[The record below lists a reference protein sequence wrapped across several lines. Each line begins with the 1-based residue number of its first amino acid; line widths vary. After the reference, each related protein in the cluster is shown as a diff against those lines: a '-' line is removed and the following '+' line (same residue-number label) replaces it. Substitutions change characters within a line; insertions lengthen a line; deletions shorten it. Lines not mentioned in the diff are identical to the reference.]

1 MARVEEVP
9 CKQCGQIFHNRGAK
23 EQHVARGCDY
33 RHDRSATLRSHLQRV
48 HEEETPPVPA
58 TRVPTNECPSA
69 GLKQR
74 RVRTRKRGVK
84 LDKQQG
90 VVGARMFMTDIGCL
104 VTPASSGLVCT
115 HCGHVLSGNVPQHL
129 FKKHHVRCS
138 QEDIDA
144 ATALLRSEQPE
155 EPTEDVATETGPRA
169 PVEGIPILDGVSCP
183 VCQACFTTKNSLHFH
198 LHNKHVGDPDINQPP
213 RRVKLQKPLRGAGAR
228 CVEVIVEESHDASA
242 ADVSEN
248 EEELEEQQRF
258 KQFISSTQVMASEA
272 EEKRCP
278 HGVHQMHPFYDSVG
292 MTLILNELTPE
303 QILKLGHDTPPAQLV
318 SGMQE
323 LLWEAHEQLSQHG
336 LAAASVA
343 SLFEAEEFQVQPQSL
358 PQISPGTMSRYLNIG
373 ARLVHFL
380 LLLDAM
386 PALEPSSFLSQV
398 LASRGEAITT
408 AALAVQEALD
418 AGLSGE
424 DLVEPLA
431 TLWLA
436 LVNAELHLFDN
447 DKVHFVN
454 VFLLCTAVSKGSGV
468 LQDIRRWSTTLAGLI
483 YIFKLFLLRFG
494 KTQRWATA
502 GKLRPFLQSGRLVHF
517 LSQRMA
523 AARSASTAE
532 GQVGVDIDVQT
543 DGNMTDEAL
552 HTIVCQGVELNVK
565 EIGAALAQM
574 RNDMKEVLDTHLLL
588 GSGLREQ
595 HIGEYARLRSK
606 EDRTNRVKNWWVGH
620 GSPAERALLDHIGQT
635 PSLRQEF
642 IQTDY
647 GPDGVNEEPTF
658 REDRVREWLLF
669 VGRFNQ
675 LALTYTHM
683 AGDEQHTFRYMDEEV
698 SKLIFMYLLLCKPLE
713 QMLTS
718 WLEKRGALQ
727 TPRDGGRGTYDND
740 QEEEDLLEDEQ
751 DEDHMSHDDV
761 MTLRREVQDAQ
772 RHYNNSHLLFNIAPL
787 ETMLSPASIYAA
799 FRRQMTAYLHQP
811 TLGVAKWRHAATFW
825 MTTFVTNQL
834 FADPAGTLGS
844 LMRTQTQPSGNMAK
858 DFFATA
864 TSNQLQAKMSSRLM
878 HQLASQSWHAFLGL
892 DRKRSV
898 AELTAAK
905 EALEARHPISWS
917 GSSKLA
923 ADGRIIMD
931 TQAEHDVAYMTQ
943 LAQQTRISWGHG
955 FKSQEQLDL
964 AAAIDQH
971 RAEDGWLIVVA
982 PLDMDKTLYTMPKL
996 GCHPHAG
1003 TVLWIV
1009 PFATLADNLLRRLQA
1024 AGHSAKRWLGPSTP
1038 VAAGLDVLIITTDKF
1053 VCAGSDALH
1062 ARACFQGIRTVVMDE
1077 AHTLISDASQRN
1089 MMAQVGAC
1097 VASGGWTN
1105 IKRVALTDTLCM
1117 CDQERLFRQ
1126 LGQQAGGK
1134 LYRLE
1139 TMHHNVEL
1147 RVHHGDQ
1154 RAFLSHVQG
1163 LVDRQRMT
1171 WQENEER
1178 VHMMV
1183 FCDTVS
1189 EVKLLCDQLHA
1200 RGYAALPYYA
1210 DLEEMA
1216 QKEHLARWQQSE
1228 CDVIVATSCLS
1239 IDVDLFT
1246 VRHVLWYGSG
1256 HDVYTL
1262 VQAPCDV
1269 CTNMAQEVQPS
1280 SVSQSERVAQ
1290 SGETALE
1297 PVMADALPRPSAERL
1312 NAATAEPMAVPDLPT
1327 MSDPELQ
1334 AQRQEEAR
1342 AQPVQYSD
1350 NRQPLAS
1357 GVTTASEAGSAM
1369 GDALPR
1375 PRAAR
1380 LDEEAAEPIMSLPA
1394 TPTASDFELEFDSLT
1409 DLQEDDAPCSSVPG
1423 LRAKTTS
1430 ESEGVPRPATEAAA
1444 SNEAKQ
1450 TSTALLPRLGAPLPS
1465 LPVPSALPMRLPVP
1479 SASDALSPRP
1489 RANAPSAALRLTRAQ
1504 ALAERTAAQD
1514 SPMESS
1520 SDCDDPIY
1528 ADPAAEAEATQ
1539 HPCSLLGNQGSG
1551 LSGAHSTRSS
1561 AKRVA
1566 SATLPPAAL
1575 SSRSSEAASM
1585 PRLRSDKRAK
1595 TTRSRLIHKA
1605 AADKFLDALRLM
1617 HAYCMPC
1624 TIRQS
1629 QAVWK
1634 PQHTCPESDDTC
1646 TRCHLAGHSADEC
1659 NIDFE
1664 SATREC
1670 CIRCGM
1676 PSRIGGHTLKH
1687 LPGCALD
1694 KGLGRVLSSI
1704 VLLADCH
1711 PRLRQLAKRMGY
1723 NLQPGTL
1730 QTRHF
1735 RERFIAWL
1743 YMEDKHLPAGH
1754 WHLVEFVIESVEILI
1769 GAAARAVI

>member
-1 MARVEEVP
+1 MHQKNSTVTLNGVKCGVERQADGKYH
-9 CKQCGQIFHNRGAK
+9 C
-23 EQHVARGCDY
+23 
-33 RHDRSATLRSHLQRV
+33 
-48 HEEETPPVPA
+48 PVPNCTSSHDQA
-58 TRVPTNECPSA
+58 AYLRNHIRRTHAEANSRPS
-69 GLKQR
+69 R
-74 RVRTRKRGVK
+74 RKLGCSRTKKRAVKFDQQHGVA
-84 LDKQQG
+84 
-90 VVGARMFMTDIGCL
+90 GARMFMTDIGCL
-104 VTPASSGLVCT
+104 VSPASASLVCT
-115 HCGHVLSGNVPQHL
+115 PCERVLGGSVPNHL
-129 FKKHHVRCS
+129 LKKHHIRCS

-144 ATALLRSEQPE
+144 ATALMRSLQPE
-155 EPTEDVATETGPRA
+155 ESAIDIGTMSGPRA
-169 PVEGIPILDGVSCP
+169 PVEGIPILDGVGCP
-183 VCQACFTTKNSLHFH
+183 MCQSCFTTKKSLHFH
-198 LHNKHVGDPDINQPP
+198 LQKNRVDEPGIKQPP
-213 RRVKLQKPLRGAGAR
+213 RRVKLQKPLRGVGAR

-258 KQFISSTQVMASEA
+258 KQFISSTRAMASEA

-303 QILKLGHDTPPAQLV
+303 QILKLGHDTPPAPLV
-318 SGMQE
+318 AGMQE
-323 LLWEAHEQLSQHG
+323 LFWEAHEQLSQHG

-343 SLFEAEEFQVQPQSL
+343 SLFGDEEFQVQPQSL
-358 PQISPGTMSRYLNIG
+358 PQVSPDTMSRYLNIG
-373 ARLVHFL
+373 ARLVQFL

-386 PALEPSSFLSQV
+386 PAPEPSSFLSQV

-408 AALAVQEALD
+408 AALAVQGALD
-418 AGLSGE
+418 AGLSGK
-424 DLVEPLA
+424 DLVEPL
-431 TLWLA
+431 TSLWLA
-436 LVNAELHLFDN
+436 LVNAELRLFDN

-454 VFLLCTAVSKGSGV
+454 VFLLCTAVSTGSGV
-468 LQDIRRWSTTLAGLI
+468 LQNIRRWTTTLAGLI

-494 KTQRWATA
+494 KAQRWATA
-502 GKLRPFLQSGRLVHF
+502 GKLRAFLQPGRLVHF
-517 LSQRMA
+517 LSQRMT
-523 AARSASTAE
+523 AARSASTVE
-532 GQVGVDIDVQT
+532 GQVGVDIEVQT
-543 DGNMTDEAL
+543 DGDMTDEAL

-565 EIGAALAQM
+565 EIGTALAQM

-595 HIGEYARLRSK
+595 YIGEYARLRSK

-635 PSLRQEF
+635 PRLRQEF
-642 IQTDY
+642 ICPEPKPEGAD
-647 GPDGVNEEPTF
+647 EELTF

-727 TPRDGGRGTYDND
+727 TPRDGGRGTFDDD
-740 QEEEDLLEDEQ
+740 QEEEDLLEDER

-761 MTLRREVQDAQ
+761 MTLRRE
-772 RHYNNSHLLFNIAPL
+772 
-787 ETMLSPASIYAA
+787 
-799 FRRQMTAYLHQP
+799 P
-811 TLGVAKWRHAATFW
+811 TLGVANWRHAATFW
-825 MTTFVTNQL
+825 MTTFVTNRL
-834 FADPAGTLGS
+834 FADPASTLGS
-844 LMRTQTQPSGNMAK
+844 LMRTQAQPLGNMAK

-905 EALEARHPISWS
+905 EALEVRHPISWS
-917 GSSKLA
+917 VSSKLE
-923 ADGRIIMD
+923 ADGRVIMD
-931 TQAEHDVAYMTQ
+931 PRAEHDVAYMTQ
-943 LAQQTRISWGHG
+943 LAQQARILWGHG

-982 PLDMDKTLYTMPKL
+982 PLDMDKTLCTMPKL
-996 GCHPHAG
+996 GCRPHAG

-1024 AGHSAKRWLGPSTP
+1024 AGHSAQRWLGPSTP

-1053 VCAGSDALH
+1053 VRAGSDALH
-1062 ARACFQGIRTVVMDE
+1062 ARACFQGIRTVILDE
-1077 AHTLISDASQRN
+1077 AHTLISDASHRN
-1089 MMAQVGAC
+1089 MMAQIGAC

-1126 LGQQAGGK
+1126 LGQEAGGK

-1139 TMHHNVEL
+1139 TMRHNVEL

-1154 RAFLSHVQG
+1154 RAFLLHVQG

-1171 WQENEER
+1171 RQANEER

-1183 FCDTVS
+1183 FCDTVA

-1200 RGYAALPYYA
+1200 RGYAALPCYA

-1216 QKEHLARWQQSE
+1216 QKDHLARWQQSE

-1239 IDVDLFT
+1239 MDVDLLT

-1262 VQAPCDV
+1262 VK
-1269 CTNMAQEVQPS
+1269 EVQPS
-1280 SVSQSERVAQ
+1280 SVSQSEHVNPL
-1290 SGETALE
+1290 GETA
-1297 PVMADALPRPSAERL
+1297 VMANALPRSSAERL
-1312 NAATAEPMAVPDLPT
+1312 DAATAEPMAVPDSPT
-1327 MSDPELQ
+1327 VSDSELQ

-1342 AQPVQYSD
+1342 AQPVQSSD
-1350 NRQPLAS
+1350 TRQAPAS
-1357 GVTTASEAGSAM
+1357 GVTLASEAGSAM

-1409 DLQEDDAPCSSVPG
+1409 ELQEDDAPCSSVP
-1423 LRAKTTS
+1423 
-1430 ESEGVPRPATEAAA
+1430 
-1444 SNEAKQ
+1444 
-1450 TSTALLPRLGAPLPS
+1450 
-1465 LPVPSALPMRLPVP
+1465 
-1479 SASDALSPRP
+1479 
-1489 RANAPSAALRLTRAQ
+1489 
-1504 ALAERTAAQD
+1504 
-1514 SPMESS
+1514 
-1520 SDCDDPIY
+1520 
-1528 ADPAAEAEATQ
+1528 
-1539 HPCSLLGNQGSG
+1539 GSG

-1561 AKRVA
+1561 AKRVT

-1575 SSRSSEAASM
+1575 PSRRSEAASM
-1585 PRLRSDKRAK
+1585 PHLRSDKRAK

-1634 PQHTCPESDDTC
+1634 AQHICPESDDTC

-1670 CIRCGM
+1670 CARCGM
-1676 PSRIGGHTLKH
+1676 PSRIGGHPLKH

-1711 PRLRQLAKRMGY
+1711 PRLRHLAKRMGY
-1723 NLQPGTL
+1723 DLQPGTL

-1743 YMEDKHLPAGH
+1743 YSEDKHLPAGH

>member
-1 MARVEEVP
+1 M
-9 CKQCGQIFHNRGAK
+9 
-23 EQHVARGCDY
+23 
-33 RHDRSATLRSHLQRV
+33 
-48 HEEETPPVPA
+48 
-58 TRVPTNECPSA
+58 
-69 GLKQR
+69 
-74 RVRTRKRGVK
+74 
-84 LDKQQG
+84 
-90 VVGARMFMTDIGCL
+90 
-104 VTPASSGLVCT
+104 
-115 HCGHVLSGNVPQHL
+115 
-129 FKKHHVRCS
+129 
-138 QEDIDA
+138 
-144 ATALLRSEQPE
+144 ALLRPLQPE
-155 EPTEDVATETGPRA
+155 EPLLDLGVESGPHK
-169 PVEGIPILDGVSCP
+169 PIEGIPVLDGVGCP
-183 VCQACFTTKNSLHFH
+183 LCQACFTTKGSLWHH
-198 LHNKHVGDPDINQPP
+198 IVAEHPDESEAKQPP

-228 CVEVIVEESHDASA
+228 CIEVIVEEGHDASA

-258 KQFISSTQVMASEA
+258 KQLISSTQAMASEA

-292 MTLILNELTPE
+292 MTLILSELTPE
-303 QILKLGHDTPPAQLV
+303 QILKLGHDTPPAPLL
-318 SGMQE
+318 SGMHE
-323 LLWEAHEQLSQHG
+323 LFWEAHAQLSQHG

-343 SLFEAEEFQVQPQSL
+343 SLFEDEEFQVEPQSL
-358 PQISPGTMSRYLNIG
+358 PQVSPDTMGRYLNIG

-380 LLLDAM
+380 LLLNAM
-386 PALEPSSFLSQV
+386 PAPEPSSFLSQV
-398 LASRGEAITT
+398 LASRGQAITT
-408 AALAVQEALD
+408 AALAVQEGLD
-418 AGLSGE
+418 AGLSGA

-454 VFLLCTAVSKGSGV
+454 VFLLCTAVSKGGGV
-468 LQDIRRWSTTLAGLI
+468 LQDIRRWTTTLVGLI

-494 KTQRWATA
+494 KAQRWATA
-502 GKLRPFLQSGRLVHF
+502 GKLRAFLQPGRLVHF

-543 DGNMTDEAL
+543 DGDMTDEAL
-552 HTIVCQGVELNVK
+552 HTIVCQGTELNVK
-565 EIGAALAQM
+565 EIGTALAQM

-606 EDRTNRVKNWWVGH
+606 EDRTNRVKNW
-620 GSPAERALLDHIGQT
+620 
-635 PSLRQEF
+635 
-642 IQTDY
+642 
-647 GPDGVNEEPTF
+647 
-658 REDRVREWLLF
+658 
-669 VGRFNQ
+669 FNQ

-683 AGDEQHTFRYMDEEV
+683 AGGLPPQATVYQGLSYKNGVGRQRAVFFAEKQLSILTRLGKTHGLSLDEQHAYRYMDEQV

-727 TPRDGGRGTYDND
+727 TPRDGGRGTFDDD
-740 QEEEDLLEDEQ
+740 QEEEDLLEDEG
-751 DEDHMSHDDV
+751 DEDHMSHDDG

-799 FRRQMTAYLHQP
+799 FRRQMTTYLHQP

-825 MTTFVTNQL
+825 MTTFVTNRL
-834 FADPAGTLGS
+834 FADPTSTLGS
-844 LMRTQTQPSGNMAK
+844 LMRTQAQPLGNMAK

-905 EALEARHPISWS
+905 EALEVRHPISWS
-917 GSSKLA
+917 GSSKLEA
-923 ADGRIIMD
+923 GGRIIMD
-931 TQAEHDVAYMTQ
+931 TQAEHDVTYMTQ
-943 LAQQTRISWGHG
+943 LAQQARISWGHG

-982 PLDMDKTLYTMPKL
+982 PLDMDKTLCTMSKL

-1024 AGHSAKRWLGPSTP
+1024 AGHSAQRWLGPSTP

-1053 VCAGSDALH
+1053 VRAGSDALH
-1062 ARACFQGIRTVVMDE
+1062 ARACFQGIRTVILDE
-1077 AHTLISDASQRN
+1077 AHTLISDASHRN
-1089 MMAQVGAC
+1089 MMAQIGAC

-1139 TMHHNVEL
+1139 TMRHDVEL

-1171 WQENEER
+1171 HQANEER

-1216 QKEHLARWQQSE
+1216 QKDHLARWQQSE

-1239 IDVDLFT
+1239 TDADLFT

-1262 VQAPCDV
+1262 VQAFGRASRDGKGGAAELWLPVRCAPAPGMEAFVEGSVCRRWTLGKMLDPRAVTCLATGQALCDV
-1269 CTNMAQEVQPS
+1269 CTQMAQEVQPS
-1280 SVSQSERVAQ
+1280 IAAHSEHVTR

-1297 PVMADALPRPSAERL
+1297 PVMADASPRPSAERL
-1312 NAATAEPMAVPDLPT
+1312 DADIAEPMPVSDSPT
-1327 MSDPELQ
+1327 VSDSELQ
-1334 AQRQEEAR
+1334 AQRLEEAR
-1342 AQPVQYSD
+1342 AQPVQNSD
-1350 NRQPLAS
+1350 NRQPPAS

-1369 GDALPR
+1369 ADFLPR
-1375 PRAAR
+1375 PRAGR

-1409 DLQEDDAPCSSVPG
+1409 ELQEDDAPCSSMPD

-1430 ESEGVPRPATEAAA
+1430 ESG
-1444 SNEAKQ
+1444 N
-1450 TSTALLPRLGAPLPS
+1450 
-1465 LPVPSALPMRLPVP
+1465 
-1479 SASDALSPRP
+1479 
-1489 RANAPSAALRLTRAQ
+1489 
-1504 ALAERTAAQD
+1504 
-1514 SPMESS
+1514 
-1520 SDCDDPIY
+1520 
-1528 ADPAAEAEATQ
+1528 PAAKAEPTQ
-1539 HPCSLLGNQGSG
+1539 HPCSLLGKQ
-1551 LSGAHSTRSS
+1551 
-1561 AKRVA
+1561 
-1566 SATLPPAAL
+1566 
-1575 SSRSSEAASM
+1575 SEAASM

-1605 AADKFLDALRLM
+1605 AADKFLDALSLKPSGKLNIPVPNQTT
-1617 HAYCMPC
+1617 HAPGAISWG
-1624 TIRQS
+1624 TVPTSATLILILPHKNV
-1629 QAVWK
+1629 APDVA
-1634 PQHTCPESDDTC
+1634 
-1646 TRCHLAGHSADEC
+1646 CHLGSAA
-1659 NIDFE
+1659 I
-1664 SATREC
+1664 
-1670 CIRCGM
+1670 
-1676 PSRIGGHTLKH
+1676 P
-1687 LPGCALD
+1687 
-1694 KGLGRVLSSI
+1694 
-1704 VLLADCH
+1704 
-1711 PRLRQLAKRMGY
+1711 
-1723 NLQPGTL
+1723 
-1730 QTRHF
+1730 
-1735 RERFIAWL
+1735 
-1743 YMEDKHLPAGH
+1743 
-1754 WHLVEFVIESVEILI
+1754 
-1769 GAAARAVI
+1769 